1 MLKRNMFLF
10 GAVDL
15 KEGSVAETV
24 NQLQELQKARLEL
37 AYEKLFGDTKIE
49 HFIHMDLRCNHCL
62 VIILSRLVKEGV
74 EDDLNAVK
82 NMSSEYAEAKNEAIG
97 EASNVIDVQNIK
109 AHNRRQ

>member
-49 HFIHMDLRCNHCL
+49 HFIHMDL
-62 VIILSRLVKEGV
+62 GV